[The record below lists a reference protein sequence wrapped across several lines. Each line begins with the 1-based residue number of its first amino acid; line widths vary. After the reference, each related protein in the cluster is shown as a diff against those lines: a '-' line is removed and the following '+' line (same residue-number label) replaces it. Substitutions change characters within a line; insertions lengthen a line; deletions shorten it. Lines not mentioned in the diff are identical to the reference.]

1 MSETVQEVTQKAS
14 PFAHIYKN
22 RWRMAITTSVIINVA
37 LMSGMVWSFL
47 QKPDLVPDKTPITI
61 SVVGDAG
68 PSAGP
73 AVAAPQKSTVQPPAP
88 LTEQQIEDIKNGVP
102 VEQVIKKDTPTTPTA
117 PVAQASTG
125 TATGEATGSGS
136 GGGSGSESGE
146 GTGSGGGY
154 GQGGV
159 AGGEGTEPA
168 GDIVIDA
175 EYLGPRS
182 LPGKGNVVVY
192 VLINEAGRAVD
203 VDIISSS
210 GNGSLD
216 RWALQQ
222 ARSSSYRPKTVN
234 GKPVVSEGKIEFG
247 S

>member
-1 MSETVQEVTQKAS
+1 MSENVQEATQKAS
-14 PFAHIYKN
+14 PFAHIYKK
-22 RWRMAITTSVIINVA
+22 RWRMAITTSIIINVA
-37 LMSGMVWSFL
+37 LMSGMVWTFL
-47 QKPDLVPDKTPITI
+47 QKPELVPDKTPITI

-88 LTEQQIEDIKNGVP
+88 LTEQQIADIKNGVP
-102 VEQVIKKDTPTTPTA
+102 VEQVIKKDTPPAPAA

-125 TATGEATGSGS
+125 AASGEATGSA
-136 GGGSGSESGE
+136 GGSGSETGE
-146 GTGSGGGY
+146 SSGSGNGS
-154 GQGGV
+154 GQDGV
-159 AGGEGTEPA
+159 AGGEGSEPA
-168 GDIVIDA
+168 GDVVIDA

-192 VLINEAGRAVD
+192 VMINEAGRAVD

>member
-1 MSETVQEVTQKAS
+1 MSENVQEVTQKTS
-14 PFAHIYKN
+14 QFAHIYKN

-47 QKPDLVPDKTPITI
+47 QKPELVPDKTPITI

-88 LTEQQIEDIKNGVP
+88 LTEEQIADIKNGVP
-102 VEQVIKKDTPTTPTA
+102 VEQVIKKDTPQTPTA
-117 PVAQASTG
+117 PVAQA
-125 TATGEATGSGS
+125 ATGSYAGEAAGT
-136 GGGSGSESGE
+136 GGGSGSEAGE
-146 GTGSGGGY
+146 GTGS
-154 GQGGV
+154 GGV

-222 ARSSSYRPKTVN
+222 ARSSAYRPKTVN
-234 GKPVVSEGKIEFG
+234 GEPVVSEGKIEFG

>member
-1 MSETVQEVTQKAS
+1 MSENVQEVTQKTS
-14 PFAHIYKN
+14 QFAHIYKN

-47 QKPDLVPDKTPITI
+47 QKPEFVPDKTPITI

-88 LTEQQIEDIKNGVP
+88 LTEEQIADIKNGVP
-102 VEQVIKKDTPTTPTA
+102 VEQVIKKDTPQTPTA
-117 PVAQASTG
+117 PVAQAATG
-125 TATGEATGSGS
+125 SYTGEAAGT
-136 GGGSGSESGE
+136 GGGSGSEAGE
-146 GTGSGGGY
+146 GTGSGGGS

-222 ARSSSYRPKTVN
+222 ARSSAYRPKTVN
-234 GKPVVSEGKIEFG
+234 GEPVVSEGKIEFG

>member
-1 MSETVQEVTQKAS
+1 MSENVQEVTQKTS
-14 PFAHIYKN
+14 QFAHIYKN

-47 QKPDLVPDKTPITI
+47 QKPELVPDKTPITI

-88 LTEQQIEDIKNGVP
+88 LTEEQIADIKNGVP
-102 VEQVIKKDTPTTPTA
+102 VEQVIKKDTPQTPTA
-117 PVAQASTG
+117 PVAQA
-125 TATGEATGSGS
+125 ATGSYA
-136 GGGSGSESGE
+136 GE
-146 GTGSGGGY
+146 
-154 GQGGV
+154 
-159 AGGEGTEPA
+159 AA

-222 ARSSSYRPKTVN
+222 ARSSAYRPKTVN
-234 GKPVVSEGKIEFG
+234 GEPVVSEGKIEFG

>member
-1 MSETVQEVTQKAS
+1 MSENVQEVTQKTS
-14 PFAHIYKN
+14 QFAHIYKN

-47 QKPDLVPDKTPITI
+47 QKPEFVPDKTPITI

-88 LTEQQIEDIKNGVP
+88 LTEEQIADIKNGVP
-102 VEQVIKKDTPTTPTA
+102 VEQVIKKDTPQTPTA
-117 PVAQASTG
+117 PVAQA
-125 TATGEATGSGS
+125 ATGSYA
-136 GGGSGSESGE
+136 GE
-146 GTGSGGGY
+146 GTGSGGGS

-222 ARSSSYRPKTVN
+222 ARSSAYRPKTVN
-234 GKPVVSEGKIEFG
+234 GEPVVSEGKIEFG

>member
-1 MSETVQEVTQKAS
+1 M
-14 PFAHIYKN
+14 
-22 RWRMAITTSVIINVA
+22 
-37 LMSGMVWSFL
+37 
-47 QKPDLVPDKTPITI
+47 PDKTPITI

-88 LTEQQIEDIKNGVP
+88 LTEEQIADIKNGVP
-102 VEQVIKKDTPTTPTA
+102 VEQVIKKDTPQTPTA
-117 PVAQASTG
+117 PVAQA
-125 TATGEATGSGS
+125 ATGSYA
-136 GGGSGSESGE
+136 GE
-146 GTGSGGGY
+146 GTGSGGGS

-222 ARSSSYRPKTVN
+222 ARSSAYRPKTVN
-234 GKPVVSEGKIEFG
+234 GEPVVSEGKIEFG

>member
-1 MSETVQEVTQKAS
+1 MQSQDGDLAQLLRDDLGFGLVVVLQAPGQLLEDPRRGAPGGADEEDAVEA
-14 PFAHIYKN
+14 
-22 RWRMAITTSVIINVA
+22 A
-37 LMSGMVWSFL
+37 LV
-47 QKPDLVPDKTPITI
+47 
-61 SVVGDAG
+61 
-68 PSAGP
+68 
-73 AVAAPQKSTVQPPAP
+73 
-88 LTEQQIEDIKNGVP
+88 
-102 VEQVIKKDTPTTPTA
+102 
-117 PVAQASTG
+117 
-125 TATGEATGSGS
+125 
-136 GGGSGSESGE
+136 
-146 GTGSGGGY
+146 
-154 GQGGV
+154 GGV

-222 ARSSSYRPKTVN
+222 ARSSAYRPKTVN
-234 GKPVVSEGKIEFG
+234 GEPVVSEGKIEFG